1 MTTKAKTAAP
11 EEATKQNVGVSRMV
25 DYVQSTNDMDVPV
38 PAGHMVSAAHS
49 VSLGGSIEDMERRFG
64 FAKKIAQLLADS
76 DLVPKDFQGSPAN
89 CFIAIQM
96 GAELGLGPFQAVQS
110 IAVINGRPCVWGDAL
125 LGLVRASGRLAS
137 IREWVEK
144 TDDGKGEVAYC
155 EVKRKGES
163 ETITRSFSLQDAARA
178 GLLKKPIWASYPTR
192 MLQMRARAYALR
204 DGFADVMKGI
214 SVAEEMQDAVYVEP
228 SKASPSEQSDALH
241 GSSHAQSPASE
252 EGEAAISESYDAL
265 SEELMQ
271 ATTIAAL
278 LKLKP
283 RIRNYP
289 DDADR
294 EVLQKLYN
302 QRREEVK
309 K

>member
-1 MTTKAKTAAP
+1 MTTKAEKDTP
-11 EEATKQNVGVSRMV
+11 EVTTKQREGVARMV
-25 DYVQSTNDMDVPV
+25 EYVGSTNDMELVQPAPV
-38 PAGHMVSAAHS
+38 AAAHS
-49 VSLGGSIEDMERRFG
+49 VGLTGPIEDLERRFG

-76 DLVPKDFQGSPAN
+76 DLVPKEFQGSPAN

-144 TDDGKGEVAYC
+144 TEDGKGEVAYC
-155 EVKRKGES
+155 EV
-163 ETITRSFSLQDAARA
+163 TRRGDKEPIVRTFSLQDAARA
-178 GLLKKPIWASYPTR
+178 GLLKKSIWASYPTR

-204 DGFADVMKGI
+204 DGFADVLKGVG
-214 SVAEEMQDAVYVEP
+214 VAEELQDAVYVEP
-228 SKASPSEQSDALH
+228 SKASPSDQSDAPH

-252 EGEAAISESYDAL
+252 EGEAATSSDDYDAL

-271 ATTIAAL
+271 ATSIAQL